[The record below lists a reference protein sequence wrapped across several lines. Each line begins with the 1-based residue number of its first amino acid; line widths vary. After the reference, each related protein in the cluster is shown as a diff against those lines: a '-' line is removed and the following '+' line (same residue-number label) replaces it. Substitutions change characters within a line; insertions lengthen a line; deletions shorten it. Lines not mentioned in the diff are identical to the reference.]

1 MKTRVFSI
9 LLLFVML
16 ATAACGSGG
25 GNTPAADTTAS
36 AITTEA
42 DTEAAP
48 AETEII
54 SRALPEKNYNNYEFT
69 FLTTNKTGAGYLC
82 YELDAESMTGEIM
95 NDSVYTRNTKVE
107 EQFGIRIAKAISA
120 SPMDDFKKSVMAR
133 LDNWDVLVDTTMAV
147 LQASA
152 TYGLSV
158 DNLPYVD
165 LSRDWWDRKTIEG
178 TALGGVNYALSG
190 DINLV
195 DDDSLWVIYFNKR
208 LAEEYQAGDLYQMVY
223 DGKWTIDA
231 MQTIAARG
239 TRDLNGDT
247 VQDHTDQWGFVASG
261 NHALSMLWSGGGRLS
276 TLNQD
281 GTLTLTLDSARNL
294 DVLSRVRDLF
304 SATDTVMPIDNLPS
318 KVNGISKWT
327 YCYTM
332 FSEGRSL
339 FFGYCLYT
347 LPNFRDM
354 DDDFGYLPCP
364 KYDEAQQ
371 DYISIMQPWIGTS
384 LLVPNSASDPER
396 TSIILEAMASA
407 AQHYI
412 TPTYYDVVL
421 TRKNSRDEES
431 FKIVDLLRSNRTFDL
446 AYAYDMGGVRNLNS
460 RLVSDSNTIASTL
473 AGLTKQAQAANEAT
487 LKSILDA
494 QK

>member
-1 MKTRVFSI
+1 MKTRIFSI
-9 LLLFVML
+9 ILLVIVLC
-16 ATAACGSGG
+16 TSACSGG
-25 GNTPAADTTAS
+25 GDQSAADTTAPVS
-36 AITTEA
+36 NAPDTT
-42 DTEAAP
+42 AAP
-48 AETEII
+48 EKPEII
-54 SRALPEKNYNNYEFT
+54 SRALPEKNYDNYEFS
-69 FLTTNKTGAGYLC
+69 FLTTNKSGAGYLC
-82 YELDAESMTGEIM
+82 YELDAEELTGEIM
-95 NDSVYTRNTKVE
+95 NDSVYKRNAAVE
-107 EQFGIRIAKAISA
+107 DQFGITIVKETSS
-120 SPMDDFKKSVMAR
+120 SPMDDFKKVVMAR
-133 LDNWDVLVDTTMAV
+133 EDNWDVLVDTTMAC

-152 TYGLSV
+152 TYGMAV
-158 DNLPYVD
+158 DDLPYID
-165 LSRDWWDRKTIEG
+165 LSKSWWDAKTIEG
-178 TALGGVNYALSG
+178 TALGGINYALSG

-231 MQTIAARG
+231 MQTIAVRG

-247 VQDHTDQWGFVASG
+247 VVDATDQWGFVASG

-294 DVLSRVRDLF
+294 DVLSRVREFF
-304 SATDTVMPIDNLPS
+304 SSTDTVMPIDNLPS
-318 KVNGISKWT
+318 KVNGVSKWT

-371 DYISIMQPWIGTS
+371 EYVSIMQPWIGTS
-384 LLVPNSASDPER
+384 LLVPNSAEDPER
-396 TSIILEAMASA
+396 TSIILEAMASS
-407 AQHYI
+407 AQYYI

-431 FKIVDLLRSNRTFDL
+431 FKIVELLRSNRTFDL
-446 AYAYDMGGVRNLNS
+446 AYAYDFGGVRNINS
-460 RLVSDSNTIASTL
+460 RLVSDANTIASTL
-473 AGLTKQAQAANEAT
+473 AGLTKQANAIYEST

-494 QK
+494 QN

>member
-1 MKTRVFSI
+1 MKKRILSAI
-9 LLLFVML
+9 LLLVL
-16 ATAACGSGG
+16 LCSSACAGSGDQSSSETTAAV
-25 GNTPAADTTAS
+25 TTQTEETAAS
-36 AITTEA
+36 
-42 DTEAAP
+42 P
-48 AETEII
+48 AEPEII
-54 SRALPEKNYNNYEFT
+54 SRALPEKNYNNYAFK

-82 YELDAESMTGEIM
+82 YELDAEKQTGEVM
-95 NDSVYTRNTKVE
+95 NDAVYTRNATVE
-107 EQFGIRIAKAISA
+107 EQFGIEIVKETSA
-120 SPMDDFKKSVMAR
+120 TPMDDFKKAVMAR
-133 LDNWDVLVDTTMAV
+133 EDSWDVLADTTMAV

-158 DNLPYVD
+158 DNLPYID
-165 LSRDWWDRKTIEG
+165 LSKSWWDRKTIEG

-208 LAEEYQAGDLYQMVY
+208 LAEEHQAGDLYQMVY

-231 MQTIAARG
+231 MKEIAARA

-247 VQDHTDQWGFVASG
+247 VQDHTDQWGFVASS
-261 NHALSMLWSGGGRLS
+261 NLALSMLWSGGGNLS

-281 GTLTLTLDSARNL
+281 GTLSMTLDSARNI
-294 DVLSRVRDLF
+294 DVLTKVYDLF
-304 SATDTVMPIDNLPS
+304 TTTDTVMPIDNLPS
-318 KVNGISKWT
+318 KVDGISKWT

-347 LPNFRDM
+347 LPNFREM

-371 DYISIMQPWIGTS
+371 DYVSIMQPWIGTS
-384 LLVPNSASDPER
+384 LLVPNSATDPER
-396 TSIILEAMASA
+396 TSIILEAMASS
-407 AQHYI
+407 AQYYI

-431 FKIVDLLRSNRTFDL
+431 FKIVELLRSNRTFDL
-446 AYAYDMGGVRNLNS
+446 AYAYDLGGVRNVS
-460 RLVSDSNTIASTL
+460 KRLVADANTIASTL
-473 AGLTKQAQAANEAT
+473 AGLTKQAQAIYEST
-487 LKSILDA
+487 LDA
-494 QK
+494 ILAAQK